1 MLAALNCEEPDRVP
15 CSFMIHG
22 ALLSRSASYAEFIER
37 QVDMGLDP
45 FVQLPPRPPVVVN
58 DHYDLYGLPVT
69 YEPRVE
75 IQEWIERPD
84 DEPWPI
90 LVKEYHTPRGALRVE
105 VRQTEDWRWG
115 DHVPFLDD
123 YIIPRARKHLIAEED
138 DLEPLRYL
146 LVPPKREELDHFEAE
161 ARKTRFLAR
170 EHDLLV
176 TGGWG
181 VGADLIGWLFG
192 LEDMVY
198 AIYDRPD
205 FIREL
210 LEIISAWNRARMEAV
225 LEAGVDLYIKRAWY
239 ENCDFWTP
247 TAFREFLLPIL
258 AADVEL
264 AHEKG
269 ARFGTI
275 ITSNAMPLLDLLL
288 EAGVDVVIGVD
299 PRAWDLERTKK
310 KVRGEVCLWG
320 GLNGHLTIERGSPEE
335 VRAEVLRALEVLAPG
350 GGFVLSPVD
359 NVREDTPRSRENVR
373 TLIDAWRK
381 G

>member
-115 DHVPFLDD
+115 NHVPFLDD

-161 ARKTRFLAR
+161 ARKTRFLAH

-192 LEDMVY
+192 LEDMAY